1 MVLGVLG
8 VLERA
13 TDAWRGDG
21 SDFESGSDES
31 LFGQGPLDK
40 VGRTSPAFNLICSK
54 KMNEKVIH
62 V

>member
-1 MVLGVLG
+1 MVLG

-13 TDAWRGDG
+13 TGAWRGDG

-40 VGRTSPAFNLICSK
+40 VGRTSPTAFNLIC
-54 KMNEKVIH
+54 
-62 V
+62 